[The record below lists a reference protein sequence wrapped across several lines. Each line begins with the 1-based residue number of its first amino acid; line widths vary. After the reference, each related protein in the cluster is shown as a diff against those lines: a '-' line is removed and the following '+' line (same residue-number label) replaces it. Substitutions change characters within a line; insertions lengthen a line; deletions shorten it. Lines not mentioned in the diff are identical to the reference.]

1 MKQDDNKTEIRNSA
15 FIPLGMNF
23 VKEIAKE
30 LMPEAER
37 KGLSD
42 FMRIIRLLFHFEYL
56 ESRDKLKRNFDI
68 VTAHQDDNEALID
81 VMKESKMTPSEFL
94 DVSVDFV
101 SDFCTLLADANFSLL
116 TQKEWELAK
125 AEDFMF
131 TLPCDIAWDKF
142 DKELL
147 GTFLKQNPALS
158 EGLTQFAD
166 AALLFKRGNGRGEGK
181 GHVHHGEGRD
191 VPGDVHHGA
200 SAGNRRQAQDGV
212 RVPRRCRKET
222 HCDSQEGRR
231 WQGVD

>member
-166 AALLFKRGNGRGEGK
+166 AALLFKRGNGVAKAK
-181 GHVHHGEGRD
+181 GMFIMEKVEMFLEMCIICLLYTSPSPRD
-191 VPGDVHHGA
+191 VEESRMPS
-200 SAGNRRQAQDGV
+200 SA
-212 RVPRRCRKET
+212 
-222 HCDSQEGRR
+222 
-231 WQGVD
+231 

>member
-81 VMKESKMTPSEFL
+81 VMKESKMDPSEFL
-94 DVSVDFV
+94 DVSVNFV
-101 SDFCTLLADANFSLL
+101 SDFCTLLATPTS
-116 TQKEWELAK
+116 
-125 AEDFMF
+125 
-131 TLPCDIAWDKF
+131 
-142 DKELL
+142 
-147 GTFLKQNPALS
+147 
-158 EGLTQFAD
+158 
-166 AALLFKRGNGRGEGK
+166 
-181 GHVHHGEGRD
+181 
-191 VPGDVHHGA
+191 
-200 SAGNRRQAQDGV
+200 
-212 RVPRRCRKET
+212 RC
-222 HCDSQEGRR
+222 
-231 WQGVD
+231 